1 MLEVASLEGSEEG
14 ALLDDSSA
22 CEDSEEMDEGPI
34 DVSSELISD
43 VVFSEEVWVSSDDDV
58 PSEDE
63 PRGSM

>member
-1 MLEVASLEGSEEG
+1 MPEVASLEDSEEG

-22 CEDSEEMDEGPI
+22 FDDSEEMDEESI

-43 VVFSEEVWVSSDDDV
+43 VVFSEEVGASSDDDV